1 MFEIL
6 LWLALIPLA
15 LSGVAILFWMV
26 VMIIMGIVTLLAKLF
41 E

>member
-1 MFEIL
+1 VFEIL

-26 VMIIMGIVTLLAKLF
+26 VMIIMGIVTLFAKLF

>member
-26 VMIIMGIVTLLAKLF
+26 VMIIMGIVTLFAKLF